1 MCYQSSEA
9 CRGAKLKQIASKLFE
24 SSLKS
29 FTRNSAWQ
37 GPISTSIG
45 RNLFQRN
52 LSSIEDR
59 RRLRCKHYQK
69 LTYKLS
75 ILNTLSSPD
84 SYHSNPSA
92 PRNPVP
98 KSCEAGRVPTP
109 KQIASKLY
117 KNSSK
122 KESGET
128 HLTIRDFSLKRPSIG
143 RNLTLTVTNDAD
155 CVQTL
160 PPN

>member
-75 ILNTLSSPD
+75 ILNTLSLPIPTTVIPQHHEIQSQRVAKQAGCQHQSRLRPNSTKIAPKRKQWISPHHSRFQPQASLNRLKFNFD
-84 SYHSNPSA
+84 SHNWRRLRA
-92 PRNPVP
+92 NIARN
-98 KSCEAGRVPTP
+98 
-109 KQIASKLY
+109 
-117 KNSSK
+117 
-122 KESGET
+122 
-128 HLTIRDFSLKRPSIG
+128 
-143 RNLTLTVTNDAD
+143 
-155 CVQTL
+155 
-160 PPN
+160 